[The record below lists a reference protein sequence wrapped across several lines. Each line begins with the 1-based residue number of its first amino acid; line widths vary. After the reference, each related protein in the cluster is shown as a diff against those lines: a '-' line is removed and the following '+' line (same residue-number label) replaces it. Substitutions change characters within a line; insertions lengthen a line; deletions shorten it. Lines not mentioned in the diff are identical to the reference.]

1 MIVQAQLLAAYVELL
16 SGAVTCKGGMTGRK
30 GE

>member
-1 MIVQAQLLAAYVELL
+1 MVVQAQLLAAKVELL
-16 SGAVTCKGGMTGRK
+16 GGAVTCKGGMTGRK